1 MNLKLKFLILFTVI
15 ITACIGYW
23 QLEASKI
30 MPNTVFKNLKGETF
44 NLADLKDKPVL
55 VTFWAPDCTGCIEE
69 IPDLIELHQQL
80 SNQGLTIIAVAMN
93 YSPPNQVLA
102 LTENKQLPYQVALD
116 PDGSIAKNFGNIQL
130 TPTSFLIDRKG
141 KMVMQK
147 VGKFDLA
154 VIKELIK
161 NL

>member
-1 MNLKLKFLILFTVI
+1 
-15 ITACIGYW
+15 
-23 QLEASKI
+23 
-30 MPNTVFKNLKGETF
+30 
-44 NLADLKDKPVL
+44 
-55 VTFWAPDCTGCIEE
+55 
-69 IPDLIELHQQL
+69 
-80 SNQGLTIIAVAMN
+80 MN

-102 LTENKQLPYQVALD
+102 LTENKQLPYQVVLD

-141 KMVMQK
+141 TMVMQK

>member
-1 MNLKLKFLILFTVI
+1 MNLKLKFSIVFAVI
-15 ITACIGYW
+15 MAVCIGYW
-23 QLEASKI
+23 QLETSKI
-30 MPNTVFKNLKGETF
+30 MPNTAFKNLKGQSF

-69 IPDLIELHQQL
+69 IPALIDLHREF
-80 SNQGLTIIAVAMN
+80 SDQGLTIVAVAMN

-102 LTENKQLPYQVALD
+102 LAETKQLPYQVVLD
-116 PDGSIAKNFGNIQL
+116 PDASIAKNFGNIQL

-141 KMVMQK
+141 AMVMQK

-154 VIKELIK
+154 AIKELIK
-161 NL
+161 SL